1 MAVAEEIDKYED
13 DLEKLI
19 DTGKEKG
26 YLTFG
31 EVNDLLPGDI
41 TSPDE
46 LDVFAFFELKVF
58 VGAELGAIEQI
69 DALRADGGD
78 QIVQIVG

>member
-1 MAVAEEIDKYED
+1 MAEEIDKYEED
-13 DLEKLI
+13 VDRII

-26 YLTFG
+26 YLTYG

-46 LDVFAFFELKVF
+46 LDDLMTTINTQGIEVMSSEGRRA
-58 VGAELGAIEQI
+58 AEHRGPCARLF
-69 DALRADGGD
+69 RAC
-78 QIVQIVG
+78 VA

>member
-1 MAVAEEIDKYED
+1 MRTAVAEEIDKYED

-26 YLTFG
+26 YLTYG

-46 LDVFAFFELKVF
+46 LDDLMTTINTQ
-58 VGAELGAIEQI
+58 GI
-69 DALRADGGD
+69 DVLAGDTRTRAR
-78 QIVQIVG
+78 QV